1 MSFQLLE
8 EIEPIK
14 THTKFKE
21 IYQNMRL
28 EFSPKVAGINQRIA
42 TDLGFLYIYRQLKS
56 EQDKD
61 ELVKFWFKASSQ
73 ETLQLPMGE
82 FHYKPY
88 IDFVYLDKIMN
99 GLYIETVLEQ
109 LSKFKNLD
117 FHESCAILSDLE
129 RYFVVPLSEMDVKI
143 IEKIKEL
150 LKTNQFYSNDLLSSE
165 LNVRA
170 NYISRRMGYL
180 RNNAYFRVTGTVNF
194 PKIGLTQYII
204 LLESSINYRE
214 LIPRYFS
221 SPYTR
226 TIRRCPNQRYDYII
240 SLTLPGSFS
249 KKLSEY
255 LRKLSELNII
265 KEYFVD
271 EVTSIANNLNFSYY
285 SYAKRPT
292 VLSVNKPGFYVDWFK
307 ERVHCM
313 QNKNEIQNST
323 FHNFEFQGSNE
334 NLSVRDL
341 KVLTLIRRDLDASVR
356 TIAKK
361 LYLSWDETNSH
372 IEKIKT
378 LLFPMI
384 LLYYTGLNQTA
395 LLFFNQISNKEKDNL
410 ESLLNRMPQA
420 FSYSFKN
427 GGAIVT
433 VDLMNGAHRLN
444 DLLCE
449 TLPELRRAQFSL
461 ASKTNGIFRPL
472 PYKFFNEENQ
482 SWIFPEN
489 FFLFNE
495 EL

>member
-14 THTKFKE
+14 THTRFKE
-21 IYQNMRL
+21 IYQKMKL
-28 EFSPKVAGINQRIA
+28 DFYPKITDINQRIA
-42 TDLGFLYIYRQLKS
+42 TDLGFLHIYRQLEN

-61 ELVKFWFKASSQ
+61 ELIKFWYKTSPH

-82 FHYKPY
+82 FHYRPY

-150 LKTNQFYSNDLLSSE
+150 LKINQFYTNDLLSSE
-165 LNVRA
+165 LKVRA

-194 PKIGLTQYII
+194 PRIGLTQYII
-204 LLESSINYRE
+204 LLESSTNYRE

-240 SLTLPGSFS
+240 SLTLPGSFNKNLSDYLS
-249 KKLSEY
+249 KLK
-255 LRKLSELNII
+255 KLNII
-265 KEYFVD
+265 QEYFFD
-271 EVTSIANNLNFSYY
+271 EVTSIANNLNFAYY

-292 VLSVNKPGFYVDWFK
+292 VLSANKPGFFVDWFK

-313 QNKNEIQNST
+313 KNKNETQAST
-323 FHNFEFQGSNE
+323 FHNFKFQGSNM

-356 TIAKK
+356 NIAKR

-372 IEKIKT
+372 IEKVKE

-395 LLFFNQISNKEKDNL
+395 LLFFNQISDKEKTAL
-410 ESLLNRMPQA
+410 ETLLKRMPQA

-427 GGAIVT
+427 GGAIIT

-444 DLLCE
+444 DLICE

-472 PYKFFNEENQ
+472 PYKYFDEEKQ
-482 SWIFPEN
+482 TWIFPKD